1 MLLARLF
8 DLYSFVVLA
17 SVILSWVHLPPD
29 NTLVRIVTALT
40 EPVLAPIRRVLPDVG
55 GMDFSPV
62 VLLVGLRLLRGLLLS

>member
-8 DLYSFVVLA
+8 DLYSYVVLA

-29 NTLVRIVTALT
+29 NPFVKVISALT
-40 EPVLAPIRRVLPDVG
+40 EPVLAPIRRVLPAVG

-62 VLLVGLRLLRGLLLS
+62 VLLVGLSLIRRLLVG

>member
-29 NTLVRIVTALT
+29 NTLVRIVNVLT